1 MIEIKDLRTNQGD
14 FLLEIPRLYLPS
26 GELVAVCG
34 NNGSG
39 KSTFLSVL
47 AGGKDYSGQ
56 YYLKGVPFREWD
68 LKKRAQQLSFLPQEG
83 AVNMPFEVAYVVL
96 TGRFPWIKDRKG
108 YTSEDWAKVE
118 EILKYFDLIELKQR
132 PFNELSGGE
141 KRRVLLARALVR
153 EAEVILLDEPF
164 SAVDLKHQHR
174 IMKFLEKISQ
184 NRLLIVVM
192 HDLNL
197 ALRYFKRFLLFKK
210 GRLIYDLQREEI
222 RADKLSYI
230 FEVPI
235 KVISDAHRLMVEV
248 SDEEAGYSDDLDGG
262 GRMGGKGFRPSD
274 CGPLRRCQPDP

>member
-1 MIEIKDLRTNQGD
+1 MIEIEDLRARQGD
-14 FLLEIPRLYLPS
+14 FFLEVPRLYLRP

-47 AGGKDYSGQ
+47 AGGKDYSGR
-56 YYLKGVPFREWD
+56 YYLQGIPFREWN
-68 LKKRAQQLSFLPQEG
+68 LKKRAQQISFLPQEG

-96 TGRFPWIKDRKG
+96 TGRFPWIESRKG
-108 YTSEDWAKVE
+108 YTPEDQEKVE
-118 EILKYFDLIELKQR
+118 EILKCFDLIELKQR

-153 EAEVILLDEPF
+153 EARVILLDEPF

-174 IMKFLEKISQ
+174 IMKFLKKIGQ
-184 NRLLIVVM
+184 KTLVIVVI

-197 ALRYFKRFLLFKK
+197 ALRHFDRFLFFKRGKLV
-210 GRLIYDLQREEI
+210 YDLSRAEI
-222 RADKLSYI
+222 KADKLSRV

-235 KVISDAHRLMVEV
+235 EIIACANQFMVEV
-248 SDEEAGYSDDLDGG
+248 SNEEVCGAGDPGGVGRMDGG
-262 GRMGGKGFRPSD
+262 EL
-274 CGPLRRCQPDP
+274 CL